1 MAASLEEDDDILKS
15 DYYALLNVDKK
26 ASVDEINNAFRHLSK
41 IYHPD
46 KHVDPVKKKKAEE
59 VFNKL
64 RKAHDVLRDKYRR
77 TVYDM
82 YGEKG
87 LETGDMEAS
96 IIIARTKTPAE
107 IIAEYERIQ
116 KEREERR
123 LQQRTNPR
131 GTITV
136 GINATDLFDADY
148 EDEELSDYQPSRSVE
163 ISSMSIA
170 QSVEC
175 PLTLKD
181 TLVVGG
187 NLDTR
192 NGIGQ
197 GMFSVMWRRL
207 VSTKG
212 WAEFDVHVGSA
223 SAVGITGFRQLTQ
236 RCYIRCGGR
245 AEFTQYGYRPSAAFM
260 LAYQFDRNL
269 QGRLTYNLARPSSIT
284 TNIIYSN
291 EQNNLSSTLQ
301 LGVRNSF
308 LSIAYTRTQLEQN
321 AKYRGAFRFGTL
333 GGMLEIAMEKK
344 ISDFSHIGGTL
355 LVGLP
360 HGVHLKLKLLRGQQT
375 FFFPIY
381 LSESLNP
388 SAIMYGAVVPLV
400 AYFAI
405 RNLIVNPI
413 LKQQKQKELE
423 KQKEEH
429 AEKLAQ
435 RKSEAEKAVELMKE
449 TYERCVE
456 IEEKKS
462 GLIIIKSLYGKL
474 QSLDDGEIQE
484 NSCVDVT
491 IPIQALVKDSK
502 LILPETTSKSGLPGF
517 YDPFISEEKKLYI
530 RYMFRGR
537 LHQAFISDTEP
548 IRLPQQKHLLV
559 EETSKSMSQ
568 NPPVSQN
575 S

>member
-1 MAASLEEDDDILKS
+1 MAASLEEDDEILKS
-15 DYYALLNVDKK
+15 DYYALLNVDRK
-26 ASVDEINNAFRHLSK
+26 ASIEEINNAFRHLSK

-59 VFNKL
+59 IFNKL
-64 RKAHDVLRDKYRR
+64 RKAHDVLRDKSRR
-77 TVYDM
+77 TIYDM

-87 LETGDMEAS
+87 LETGDME
-96 IIIARTKTPAE
+96 IIARTKTPAE

-136 GINATDLFDADY
+136 GINASDLFDTDYGDDELADY
-148 EDEELSDYQPSRSVE
+148 RPSRSVE

-207 VSTKG
+207 LSTKG
-212 WAEFDVHVGSA
+212 WAELDIHVGSA
-223 SAVGITGFRQLTQ
+223 AAVGITGFRQLTQ
-236 RCYIRCGGR
+236 RCYVRCAVR
-245 AEFTQYGYRPSAAFM
+245 SEFTQYGYRPSAALM
-260 LAYQFDRNL
+260 LAYQFDRNF
-269 QGRLTYNLARPSSIT
+269 QGRLTYNLARPSSVT
-284 TNIIYSN
+284 TNLIYSN
-291 EQNNLSSTLQ
+291 EQNNLSTTLQ
-301 LGVRNSF
+301 LGIRNSF
-308 LSIAYTRTQLEQN
+308 FSMAFTKNHLELN
-321 AKYRGAFRFGTL
+321 AKYRGSFRAGTL
-333 GGMLEIAMEKK
+333 GSMVEVSIEKK
-344 ISDFSHIGGTL
+344 ITDFSHIGGTL

-375 FFFPIY
+375 FFFPIF
-381 LSESLNP
+381 LSESINP
-388 SAIMYGAVVPLV
+388 CAIVYGAAIPVI
-400 AYFAI
+400 AYFVI
-405 RNLIVNPI
+405 KNLIINPI
-413 LKQQKQKELE
+413 LKQQKLKELE
-423 KQKEEH
+423 KQKEEY

-435 RKSEAEKAVELMKE
+435 KRMEAEKAVELMKE

-456 IEEKKS
+456 LEEKKS
-462 GLIIIKSLYGKL
+462 GLVIVKSLYGKL
-474 QSLDDGEIQE
+474 QCTEDGILE
-484 NSCVDVT
+484 NACIDVT

-502 LILPETTSKSGLPGF
+502 LILPETSSKSGLPGF
-517 YDPFISEEKKLYI
+517 YDPFIGEEKRLYI
-530 RYMFRGR
+530 RYLFRSR

-548 IRLPQQKHLLV
+548 IRLPQQKHLMLD
-559 EETSKSMSQ
+559 ENSKS
-568 NPPVSQN
+568 PPRPTPPQES
-575 S
+575 

>member
-1 MAASLEEDDDILKS
+1 MAASLEEDDEILKS

-26 ASVDEINNAFRHLSK
+26 ATIEEINNAFRHLSK

-46 KHVDPVKKKKAEE
+46 KHVDPIKKKKAEE
-59 VFNKL
+59 IFNKL
-64 RKAHDVLRDKYRR
+64 RKAHDVLRDKSRR
-77 TVYDM
+77 TIYDM

-87 LETGDMEAS
+87 LETGDME
-96 IIIARTKTPAE
+96 IIARTKTPAE

-136 GINATDLFDADY
+136 GINASDLFDAEYGDDELADY
-148 EDEELSDYQPSRSVE
+148 RPSRSVE

-181 TLVVGG
+181 TIVVGG

-207 VSTKG
+207 LSTKG
-212 WAEFDVHVGSA
+212 WAELDIHVGSA
-223 SAVGITGFRQLTQ
+223 AALGITGFRQLTQ
-236 RCYIRCGGR
+236 RCYLRCSLR
-245 AEFTQYGYRPSAAFM
+245 SEFSQHGYRPSAAMM

-269 QGRLTYNLARPSSIT
+269 QGRLTYNLARPSSVT

-291 EQNNLSSTLQ
+291 EQNNLSTTLQ
-301 LGVRNSF
+301 LGIRNSF
-308 LSIAYTRTQLEQN
+308 FSMAYTKNHLDQN
-321 AKYRGAFRFGTL
+321 AKYRGSFRVGTL
-333 GGMLEIAMEKK
+333 GTMVEVSIEKK
-344 ISDFSHIGGTL
+344 ITDFSHVGGTL
-355 LVGLP
+355 LVGVP
-360 HGVHLKLKLLRGQQT
+360 HGVHLKLKMLRGQQT

-381 LSESLNP
+381 LSDNLNP
-388 SAIMYGAVVPLV
+388 SAILYGAAIPIIS
-400 AYFAI
+400 YFVI
-405 RNLIVNPI
+405 KNLIINPI

-423 KQKEEH
+423 KQKEDY
-429 AEKLAQ
+429 AERLAQ
-435 RKSEAEKAVELMKE
+435 KRAEAEKAVELMKE

-456 IEEKKS
+456 LEEKKS
-462 GLIIIKSLYGKL
+462 GLVIVKSVYGKL
-474 QSLDDGEIQE
+474 QSIDDSILD
-484 NSCVDVT
+484 SACVDVT

-502 LILPETTSKSGLPGF
+502 LILPETSSKSGLPGF
-517 YDPFISEEKKLYI
+517 YDPFIGEEKKLYI
-530 RYMFRGR
+530 RYLFRGR

-548 IRLPQQKHLLV
+548 IRLPQQKHLIV
-559 EETSKSMSQ
+559 EERSRS
-568 NPPVSQN
+568 PPRPPQPPAQES
-575 S
+575 

>member
-1 MAASLEEDDDILKS
+1 MAASLEEDDEILRS

-26 ASVDEINNAFRHLSK
+26 ATIEEINNAFRHLSK

-46 KHVDPVKKKKAEE
+46 KHVDPIKKKKAEE
-59 VFNKL
+59 IFNKL
-64 RKAHDVLRDKYRR
+64 RKAHDVLRDKSRR
-77 TVYDM
+77 TIYDM

-87 LETGDMEAS
+87 LETGDME
-96 IIIARTKTPAE
+96 IIARTKTPAE

-136 GINATDLFDADY
+136 GINASDLFDAEYGDDELADY
-148 EDEELSDYQPSRSVE
+148 RPSRSVE

-181 TLVVGG
+181 TIVVGG

-207 VSTKG
+207 LSSKG
-212 WAEFDVHVGSA
+212 WAELDIHVGSA
-223 SAVGITGFRQLTQ
+223 AALGITGFRQLTQ
-236 RCYIRCGGR
+236 RCYLRCSLR
-245 AEFTQYGYRPSAAFM
+245 SEFSQHGYRPSAAMM

-269 QGRLTYNLARPSSIT
+269 QGRLTYNLARPSSVT

-291 EQNNLSSTLQ
+291 EQNNLSTTLQ
-301 LGVRNSF
+301 LGIRNSF
-308 LSIAYTRTQLEQN
+308 FSMAYTKNHLDQN
-321 AKYRGAFRFGTL
+321 AKYRGSFRVGTL
-333 GGMLEIAMEKK
+333 GTMVEVSIEKK
-344 ISDFSHIGGTL
+344 ITDFSHVGGTL
-355 LVGLP
+355 LVGVP
-360 HGVHLKLKLLRGQQT
+360 HGVHLKLKMLRGQQT

-381 LSESLNP
+381 LSDNLNP
-388 SAIMYGAVVPLV
+388 SAILYGAAIPIIS
-400 AYFAI
+400 YFVI
-405 RNLIVNPI
+405 KNLIINPI

-423 KQKEEH
+423 KQKEDY
-429 AEKLAQ
+429 AERLAQ
-435 RKSEAEKAVELMKE
+435 KRAEAEKAVELMKE

-456 IEEKKS
+456 LEEKKS
-462 GLIIIKSLYGKL
+462 GLVIVKSVYGKL
-474 QSLDDGEIQE
+474 QSIDDSILD
-484 NSCVDVT
+484 SACLDVT

-502 LILPETTSKSGLPGF
+502 LILPETSSKSGLPGF
-517 YDPFISEEKKLYI
+517 YDPFIGEEKKLYI
-530 RYMFRGR
+530 RYLFRGR

-548 IRLPQQKHLLV
+548 IRLPQQKHLIV
-559 EETSKSMSQ
+559 EERSRS
-568 NPPVSQN
+568 PPRPPQPPAQES
-575 S
+575 

>member
-1 MAASLEEDDDILKS
+1 MAASLEEDEDILKN

-46 KHVDPVKKKKAEE
+46 KHVDPVKKKKAED

-64 RKAHDVLRDKYRR
+64 RKAHDVLRDKYKR

-87 LETGDMEAS
+87 LETGDME
-96 IIIARTKTPAE
+96 IIARTKTPAE

-136 GINATDLFDADY
+136 GINATELFDTDY
-148 EDEELSDYQPSRSVE
+148 DDEELVDYQPSRSVE

-192 NGIGQ
+192 NGTGQ
-197 GMFSVMWRRL
+197 GMFSIIWRRL

-212 WAEFDVHVGSA
+212 WAEIDLHLGSA
-223 SAVGITGFRQLTQ
+223 AAVGITGFRQLTQ
-236 RCYIRCGGR
+236 RCYIRCGVR
-245 AEFTQYGYRPSAAFM
+245 TEVTQYGYRPSAAFM
-260 LAYQFDRNL
+260 MAYQFDRNL
-269 QGRLTYNLARPSSIT
+269 QGRLTYNLSRPSSLT
-284 TNIIYSN
+284 TNISYSN
-291 EQNNLSSTLQ
+291 EQHNVSTTIQ
-301 LGVRNSF
+301 LGIRNSY
-308 LSIAYTRTQLEQN
+308 LSIAYGRTFLEQD
-321 AKYRGAFRFGTL
+321 AKIRGAVRVGTL
-333 GGMLEIAMEKK
+333 GSMVECSVEKK

-381 LSESLNP
+381 LSEGLSP
-388 SAIMYGAVVPLV
+388 SAVIYGALVPLT
-400 AYFAI
+400 AYFVI
-405 RNLIVNPI
+405 RKLIVNPI
-413 LKQQKQKELE
+413 LRQQKEKELE
-423 KQKEEH
+423 KQKEDN

-456 IEEKKS
+456 VEEKKS
-462 GLIIIKSLYGKL
+462 GLVIVKSLYGKL
-474 QSLDDGEIQE
+474 HSAEDGEIME
-484 NSCVDVT
+484 HMCIDVT

-502 LILPETTSKSGLPGF
+502 LILPETSSKSGLPGF

-530 RYMFRGR
+530 RYSFRGR

-548 IRLPQQKHLLV
+548 IRLPQQKHLIAQ
-559 EETSKSMSQ
+559 EAARSQ
-568 NPPVSQN
+568 PPPQN